1 MALILIK
8 LVQYDLA
15 GGGKGY
21 DTMTIQI
28 KPISSEKLEEYLS
41 VQDLSLDPA
50 PDKNAHA
57 INLIYRKIKHA
68 LEELW
73 PETEVRVIRRSP
85 IVSGADCYDNLLVP
99 KDNVSRSSTYTHWV
113 DKENCLQTHAT
124 AQIPAVLRDLSDN
137 YESWEDVTILVPGL
151 AYRRDVWDKKHLG
164 ILHQMDIWRIVK
176 NDKRARLKKTDL
188 LNLVHAISDKV
199 APAWDLRIENSPHPY
214 TNDGIEV
221 NVTHLDGRD
230 IEILECG
237 LLGTDIIKL
246 NGMDP
251 EKVSGLA
258 SGLGLDRL
266 VMTLKDLPD
275 IRYLRSENSRISA
288 QMHDLEEYKPVSLQP
303 SIQRDMSYSVP
314 ASYVEEDISQAIE
327 EAVGDDLASLEEVEL
342 LSETLYKDLSEAV
355 RKKLGIKLNQ
365 KNILVRITLRNLNRT
380 LTKDE
385 ANKIYEKIYKK
396 VNMGESGY

>member
-1 MALILIK
+1 
-8 LVQYDLA
+8 
-15 GGGKGY
+15 
-21 DTMTIQI
+21 MTIQI

-57 INLIYRKIKHA
+57 INLIYKKIKHA

-99 KDNVSRSSTYTHWV
+99 KNNVSRSSTYTHWV
-113 DKENCLQTHAT
+113 DVDRCLQTHAT
-124 AQIPAVLRDLSDN
+124 AQIPAVLRELSDN
-137 YESWEDVTILVPGL
+137 YESWEDVTILVPCL

-164 ILHQMDIWRIVK
+164 VLHQMDIWRIVK
-176 NDKRARLKKTDL
+176 NDKRAKLNKADL
-188 LNLVHAISDKV
+188 LDMVDAIAKEV
-199 APAWDLRIENSPHPY
+199 APNWNLRIENSPHPY
-214 TNDGIEV
+214 TNEGIEV
-221 NVTHLDGRD
+221 NATHPDGRD

-237 LLGTDIIKL
+237 LLGTEIIKL

-275 IRYLRSENSRISA
+275 IRYLRSDNSRIRA
-288 QMHDLEEYKPVSLQP
+288 QMYDLEKYKPVSLQP
-303 SIQRDMSYSVP
+303 AIKRDMSYSVP
-314 ASYVEEDISQAIE
+314 KEYVEEDISQDIENAI
-327 EAVGDDLASLEEVEL
+327 GDDISSLEEIEL
-342 LSETLYKDLSEAV
+342 LSETKYVELSDVA
-355 RKKLGIKLNQ
+355 RAKLGINPNQ
-365 KNILVRITLRNLNRT
+365 KNVLVRITLRNLNKT
-380 LTKDE
+380 LTKKE

-396 VNMGESGY
+396 VNMGESGYS